1 MVDPRRSIEILGAL
15 ARMGVKLSIDDY
27 GTGHSSLAYLQELP
41 VSRLKMDRSFVTGM
55 VDDEANAAIVRSTID
70 LARVLQFEIIAEG
83 VEDDATLLRLRAM
96 KCSDAQGFGLGR
108 PVAAPLIPELIR
120 SIEERLPGVLGAPSI
135 RNVHSNVH
143 SVG

>member
-1 MVDPRRSIEILGAL
+1 
-15 ARMGVKLSIDDY
+15 
-27 GTGHSSLAYLQELP
+27 
-41 VSRLKMDRSFVTGM
+41 MDRSFVTGM

-96 KCSDAQGFGLGR
+96 KCNDAQGFGLGR

-135 RNVHSNVH
+135 RNVHSVA
-143 SVG
+143 